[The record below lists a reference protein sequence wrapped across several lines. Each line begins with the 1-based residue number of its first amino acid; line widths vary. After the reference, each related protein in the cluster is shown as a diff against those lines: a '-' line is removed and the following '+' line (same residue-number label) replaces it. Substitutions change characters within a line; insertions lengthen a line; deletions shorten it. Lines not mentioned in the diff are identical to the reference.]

1 MSFLK
6 LIPTEAVVNLATA
19 PQFQELLVRVL
30 LFQNQSGKTQQWSV
44 DLVALNFK
52 QIHKEFQQVFFLQI
66 NHIFN
71 LAR

>member
-30 LFQNQSGKTQQWSV
+30 LFQNQSGKTQQ
-44 DLVALNFK
+44 
-52 QIHKEFQQVFFLQI
+52 
-66 NHIFN
+66 
-71 LAR
+71 